1 MKRLL
6 LAGVLLVFALA
17 VAQDKKSITQAIMAD
32 KDFSTLATALKETGL
47 DKTLDAEAGPFTIFA
62 PTDAAFA
69 KLPKERLDALLKDK
83 AKLTKL
89 LQYHVISGKS
99 MGADVTGMDGKAAKT
114 LEGGELK
121 IAAKDGKATINE
133 ANLTKADIEATNGVI
148 HVIDTVLMPEGL

>member
-6 LAGVLLVFALA
+6 LVGALLVLALA
-17 VAQDKKSITQAIMAD
+17 IAQDKKSITQAILAD

-47 DKTLDAEAGPFTIFA
+47 DKTLDAEAGPFTLFA

-99 MGADVTGMDGKAAKT
+99 MGTDVTGMDGKAAKT
-114 LEGGELK
+114 LGAVSLRLPPK
-121 IAAKDGKATINE
+121 MAR
-133 ANLTKADIEATNGVI
+133 LPSTKPT
-148 HVIDTVLMPEGL
+148 